1 MCTLGF
7 CSLQVNNM
15 VEASSVL
22 ENLKE
27 NVSNKVYDAVDSAT
41 KVPLA
46 LAQEEKRLRAELAST
61 LNRINQLKRELAT
74 SPPTSRS
81 LGDSAVLTGE
91 LQARAE
97 GLKKCLAMSAR
108 LSACQL
114 DSNERLVCG
123 GVTLRPGITADEL
136 QANWDLIDT
145 VTGADA

>member
-1 MCTLGF
+1 
-7 CSLQVNNM
+7 M
-15 VEASSVL
+15 VEASSVI

-46 LAQEEKRLRAELAST
+46 LAEEEKKLRAELTAT
-61 LNRINQLKRELAT
+61 LNRLSQAKRELAA
-74 SPPTSRS
+74 SPPSSRS
-81 LGDSAVLTGE
+81 VGDSAVLSGE
-91 LQARAE
+91 LQAKADE
-97 GLKKCLAMSAR
+97 LKKCLAMSAR
-108 LSACQL
+108 MTACQL
-114 DSNERLVCG
+114 DSNERLICG